1 MLIPW
6 ILQGSLQNTMK
17 NFLSTNLIT
26 YMKWSNYFKDNKLLK
41 PRQIK
46 VDNLNKYW
54 EVEILN
60 NILKLKRNFKTE
72 K

>member
-1 MLIPW
+1 MCH
-6 ILQGSLQNTMK
+6 SM
-17 NFLSTNLIT
+17 STNLIT

-41 PRQIK
+41 PMQIK